1 MRCIYCDGLINKVNI
16 SDLLIKEDILCINC
30 RKQLNYQRRYIKI
43 GDIKIE
49 TFYEYD
55 SLFRSILLQY
65 KECYDEALKDV
76 FLHRLNEY
84 IFFRYY
90 GYEIIP
96 IPSSRKKIQERGFDH
111 LRLIYENVGLK
122 INDGLIM
129 KEDLIQQGKGMME
142 RKRMIDNYIYTGKPM
157 KKALIVDDV
166 ITTGSS
172 VVGAYNAIKPHARH
186 IKIIVLASK
195 L

>member
-142 RKRMIDNYIYTGKPM
+142 RKRMIDNYIYTGKPI

-172 VVGAYNAIKPHARH
+172 VVGAYNAIKSHAMH

>member
-142 RKRMIDNYIYTGKPM
+142 RKRMIDNYIYTGKPI

-172 VVGAYNAIKPHARH
+172 VVGAYNAIKSHARH